1 MRILIDTHI
10 FLWAIMGDPRL
21 SGSKAAIFLD
31 ESNQLYLSIASIWE
45 MVIKINLGKLAM
57 PLPATGYIMKQMEKN
72 HISPLAIQVAH
83 LAELEGLPP
92 LHRDPFDR
100 ILIAQARAENMR
112 ILSADLQIQQYD
124 VVVL

>member
-1 MRILIDTHI
+1 
-10 FLWAIMGDPRL
+10 MGDPRL

>member
-1 MRILIDTHI
+1 MSVKC
-10 FLWAIMGDPRL
+10 AAPRL
-21 SGSKAAIFLD
+21 SGSNEEIFLD

-45 MVIKINLGKLAM
+45 MVIKINLGKLTM
-57 PLPATGYIMKQMEKN
+57 PLPATGFIMKQIEKN

-100 ILIAQARAENMR
+100 ILIAQARAERMR
-112 ILSADLQIQQYD
+112 ILSADPQLQKYD
-124 VVVL
+124 AAFL

>member
-1 MRILIDTHI
+1 MKILIDTHI

-21 SGSKAAIFLD
+21 SGRKQEIFLG

-45 MVIKINLGKLAM
+45 MVIKINLGKLTM
-57 PLPATGYIMKQMEKN
+57 PLPAIGYIMKQMEKT
-72 HISPLAIQVAH
+72 HIAPLAIQVSH

-100 ILIAQARAENMR
+100 ILIAQARAEKMR
-112 ILSADLQIQQYD
+112 ILSADPQVQKYD
-124 VVVL
+124 VACL